1 MSENIT
7 FSCDTIEYGFEQE
20 SWLEGY
26 DMYYKL
32 YRKRRTIIFA
42 VIFLVLAL
50 LFVQQ
55 VAVDPTYGVGWMCLV
70 ICVAI
75 AVVYLISPVIEKK
88 NVKNALPAIENDRYV
103 VRIYPEKVTVK
114 TILPEDDEKYLEP
127 DETGELKPY
136 PEIPETVID
145 LSDKTLKTAETDKMF
160 AIYTKYTQCIIT
172 KKDLSEDEIEKLREK
187 FTK

>member
-114 TILPEDDEKYLEP
+114 TILPADDEKYLEP

-172 KKDLSEDEIEKLREK
+172 KKDLSEDEIKMLREK
-187 FTK
+187 FGK